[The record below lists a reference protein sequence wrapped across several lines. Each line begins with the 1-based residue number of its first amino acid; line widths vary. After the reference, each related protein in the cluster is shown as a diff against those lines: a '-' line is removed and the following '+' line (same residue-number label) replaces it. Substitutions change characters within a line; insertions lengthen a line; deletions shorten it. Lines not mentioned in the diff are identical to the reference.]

1 MKLEVDF
8 VANKGNRRY
17 YIQSAYM
24 IPDET
29 VRRQETKVFSKI
41 GDSFR
46 KIVMTGDGI
55 APYVD
60 ENSVLNIGIRQILL
74 DKNSLDL

>member
-8 VANKGNRRY
+8 VANKDDRRY
-17 YIQSAYM
+17 YIQFAYM

-29 VRRQETKVFSKI
+29 VRGRETKVFSKI
-41 GDSFR
+41 GDGFR
-46 KIVMTGDGI
+46 KIVMTGDDI

-60 ENSVLNIGIRQILL
+60 ENSVLNIGIRQFLL